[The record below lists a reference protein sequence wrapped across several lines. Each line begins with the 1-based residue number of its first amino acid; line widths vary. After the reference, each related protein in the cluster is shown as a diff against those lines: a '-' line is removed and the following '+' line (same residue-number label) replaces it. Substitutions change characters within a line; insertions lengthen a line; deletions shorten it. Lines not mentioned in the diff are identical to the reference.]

1 MNPNEARL
9 VLNTV
14 LTILALVAVRLV
26 AAAYT
31 PITFDEAYYWMWSKN
46 LAGGYYDHPPM
57 VALVIRLGTMIA
69 GDTEFGVRLV
79 SILLALPMSWAVYQ
93 TAAMLFGGKRVA
105 ATSAILLNV
114 TLMAAV
120 GTMIVTPDAPLLVAS
135 SFVLFSLAKVLAT
148 GRGAWWL
155 AVGLATGA
163 ALLSKYTALFFGPAI
178 LIWLVVVPKLRR
190 WLISPWL
197 YLGGL
202 VALAIFSPVIL
213 WNADHHW
220 VSFIKQMGRA
230 RIEDFKPAFI
240 AELIPT
246 QIAFAT
252 PLVWILGAM
261 GLYALF
267 LRRAGALPARVLVS
281 TMFWTIVA
289 YFVWHSLHARV
300 EANWFAPVYPAFAV
314 AAAYAAHL
322 VQWEVRTQRT
332 VNFCLRWAAPSGI
345 VMFALL
351 IVQAN
356 TGALSGYRR
365 DATVRSVGVGWREM
379 ADEIEAVRARVGAPC
394 VLAPDYGTTGWLA
407 FYLPKGT
414 CVAQQNQRIRWVNM
428 PEPDSAQ
435 LGGKQLYV
443 REAFPGAH
451 PLKGEFGRVE
461 RVGEVKRKRGPL
473 LIETYALDVLEGPKG
488 EVFDRSAPPE
498 LALESSV
505 LPVWLR
511 RK

>member
-1 MNPNEARL
+1 MNPTEARL

-14 LTILALVAVRLV
+14 LIVLALVGLRLV
-26 AAAYT
+26 AAAFT
-31 PITFDEAYYWMWSKN
+31 PITFDEAYYWMWSKH

-57 VALVIRLGTMIA
+57 VALVIRLGTLIA
-69 GDTEFGVRLV
+69 GDTELGVRLV
-79 SILLALPMSWAVYQ
+79 SILLALPMSWAIYEATWV
-93 TAAMLFGGKRVA
+93 LFGGRRVA
-105 ATSAILLNV
+105 ATAAIFLNV

-135 SFVLFSLAKVLAT
+135 SFVLLSLAKVLQS

-155 AVGLATGA
+155 VVGVAVGC

-178 LIWLVVVPKLRR
+178 LIWLIVVPKLRH

-202 VALAIFSPVIL
+202 VAVAMFAPVIL

-220 VSFIKQMGRA
+220 VSFIKQLGRA
-230 RIEDFKPAFI
+230 RIEDFNPVFI
-240 AELIPT
+240 GELIPT

-252 PLVWILGAM
+252 PAVWLLGAM
-261 GLYALF
+261 GLSALYQ
-267 LRRAGALPARVLVS
+267 RRAGALAVRVLVN

-300 EANWFAPVYPAFAV
+300 EANWFAPVYPAFV
-314 AAAYAAHL
+314 IAAAVAAHL
-322 VQWEVRTQRT
+322 VEWAPSERRVAD
-332 VNFCLRWAAPSGI
+332 FCRRWAAPGGI

-351 IVQAN
+351 VVQAN

-365 DATVRSVGVGWREM
+365 DATVRSIGVGWRET
-379 ADEIEAVRARVGAPC
+379 ASEIEAVRSRVGAGC
-394 VLAPDYGTTGWLA
+394 VLAPDYGTTAWLA

-428 PEPDSAQ
+428 PEPPAAQ
-435 LGGKQLYV
+435 LAGKLLYV
-443 REAFPGAH
+443 RDVDQASLKDAFARID
-451 PLKGEFGRVE
+451 KVA
-461 RVGEVKRKRGPL
+461 EVPRKRGPL
-473 LIETYALDVLEGPKG
+473 LIETYALDVMERPTGD
-488 EVFDRSAPPE
+488 VFDRSPPPE
-498 LALESSV
+498 M
-505 LPVWLR
+505 
-511 RK
+511 K